1 MVSSYVKDSD
11 TEEKQR
17 EEEEEGQEDGQLFI
31 STKDWRE
38 EKREQKRLRVAY
50 KEKCAARDGC

>member
-17 EEEEEGQEDGQLFI
+17 EEVEGQEDGQLFI

-50 KEKCAARDGC
+50 KEKCAAGDGC